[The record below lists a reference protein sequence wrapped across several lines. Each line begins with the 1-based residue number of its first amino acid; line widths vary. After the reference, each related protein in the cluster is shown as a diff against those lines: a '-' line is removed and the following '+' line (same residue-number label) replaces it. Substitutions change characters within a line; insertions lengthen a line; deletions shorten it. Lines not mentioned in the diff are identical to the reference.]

1 MSRSSSLKATMLFAL
16 SVFFLVRDSNEFRA
30 AHRYADEKCRTLRV
44 RGYGIFYGLTD
55 NAIRKKCKNF
65 NLPHHSS
72 DYKQENKKN
81 PYKKQVAQINKDTKE
96 IICIYESIAS
106 AARAVGASKGSHI
119 TEVCQGKLKSA
130 YGFYWQYY

>member
-1 MSRSSSLKATMLFAL
+1 MKDILDFINNNAIVASLITLFL
-16 SVFFLVRDSNEFRA
+16 STVIQVFFRRSDRRYNE
-30 AHRYADEKCRTLRV
+30 
-44 RGYGIFYGLTD
+44 
-55 NAIRKKCKNF
+55 
-65 NLPHHSS
+65 
-72 DYKQENKKN
+72 KQENKKN